1 MDVLAWLLL
10 AVALAATVIFVACAP
25 ALKRDQ
31 RRRQLDGR
39 GKSGGIGS
47 GMDAVW
53 RPSAED
59 AHADWE
65 AQIELPAPAPTPGE
79 GGRLEDGRLVIVVQP
94 GS

>member
-1 MDVLAWLLL
+1 MDLFAWILVGLA
-10 AVALAATVIFVACAP
+10 AGATVALVAFAP

-31 RRRQLDGR
+31 RRRQLEGR
-39 GKSGGIGS
+39 GTAGGLGS

-65 AQIELPAPAPTPGE
+65 AQIELPAAAPTPGD
-79 GGRLEDGRLVIVVQP
+79 GGRLEDGRLVIDVP
-94 GS
+94 RSN